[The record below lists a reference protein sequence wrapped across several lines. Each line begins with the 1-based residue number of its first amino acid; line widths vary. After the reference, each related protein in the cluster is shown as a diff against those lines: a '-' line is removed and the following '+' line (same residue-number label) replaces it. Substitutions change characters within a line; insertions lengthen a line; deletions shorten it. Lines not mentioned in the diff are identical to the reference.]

1 MLRGRGRGPAGGGSR
16 AHRLSA
22 APPGKPEKLR
32 DDHFPELDVP
42 CLFISGTKDPF
53 GSPDELEART
63 QTIPG
68 PVTYTWI
75 DGKRHD
81 LRGADDQI
89 AETVVSWLDQVT

>member
-1 MLRGRGRGPAGGGSR
+1 MCSVAVAEGLPAAGLVLIAYPLHPRANPSSATTTPSSTCPASSSR
-16 AHRLSA
+16 AR
-22 APPGKPEKLR
+22 R
-32 DDHFPELDVP
+32 
-42 CLFISGTKDPF
+42 TF

-75 DGKRHD
+75 DGKRRR
-81 LRGADDQI
+81 RGADDQI